1 MAKLNPT
8 CPETSDMFCGLVES
22 ASAVFTYHL
31 VLGGAYADTEHCK
44 EIGDHL
50 LAIMELIKDY
60 DKKILEVYDDKIEVI
75 K

>member
-8 CPETSDMFCGLVES
+8 CPEISDMFCGLVES

-31 VLGGAYADTEHCK
+31 VLGGGYANTKHCK
-44 EIGDHL
+44 EIGEHL

-60 DKKILEVYDDKIEVI
+60 DKKVLEVYNDKIEVI

>member
-8 CPETSDMFCGLVES
+8 CPEISDMFCGLVES

-44 EIGDHL
+44 EILDHL
-50 LAIMELIKDY
+50 LAIMKLIEKY
-60 DKKILEVYDDKIEVI
+60 DKKVLEVYKDKIEVI